1 MNFFAGRRAPLA
13 SALLL
18 VASIALAALGAAA
31 GVTWTAPAPWKE
43 QAPRS
48 MRAATYTVPAAPGDA
63 ETGEC
68 GVYYFGKG
76 QGGDAEAN
84 IARWAGQ
91 FEGGPSLKRTTK
103 SVAGM
108 TIQIVEING
117 TYLAPSGPM
126 MQSQGKKPGYSLVG
140 AIVPA
145 PEGSVFFKLT
155 GPSKTV
161 AAARAAFDSLIAS
174 IKKQPGRTASFSS

>member
-1 MNFFAGRRAPLA
+1 MNVFAGRRPPLA

-18 VASIALAALGAAA
+18 IASAALAKQGGTA
-31 GVTWTAPAPWKE
+31 GVNWTAPALWKE
-43 QAPRS
+43 QAPRQ

-63 ETGEC
+63 EAGEC

-84 IARWAGQ
+84 IARWTGQ
-91 FEGGPSLKRTTK
+91 FEGGPKPVRSTR
-103 SVAGM
+103 SVSGM
-108 TIQIVEING
+108 TIQIVEISG

-126 MQSQGKKPGYSLVG
+126 MQSQGKKAGYSLVG

-161 AAARAAFDSLIAS
+161 SAARAAFDALIAS
-174 IKKQPGRTASFSS
+174 IKK

>member
-1 MNFFAGRRAPLA
+1 MNFFSGRRAPLA

-18 VASIALAALGAAA
+18 VASIALAAQGSAS
-31 GVTWTAPAPWKE
+31 GVTWAAPALWKE
-43 QAPRS
+43 QAPRP

-63 ETGEC
+63 EAGEC

-76 QGGDAEAN
+76 QGGEAEAN
-84 IARWAGQ
+84 IARWVGQ
-91 FEGGPSLKRTTK
+91 FEGGTKPVRTTK

-108 TIQIVEING
+108 TIQIVEISG

-126 MQSQGKKPGYSLVG
+126 MQSQGKKPGYSLV
-140 AIVPA
+140 AAVVPA

-161 AAARAAFDSLIAS
+161 AAARADFDVLIAS
-174 IKKQPGRTASFSS
+174 IKKQPGKTASF

>member
-1 MNFFAGRRAPLA
+1 MKQFTSSRAPF
-13 SALLL
+13 
-18 VASIALAALGAAA
+18 ALAAALIASVALAAQGGAG
-31 GVTWTAPAPWKE
+31 GVTWVASSSWKE
-43 QAPRS
+43 QAPRP

-63 ETGEC
+63 EAGEC
-68 GVYYFGKG
+68 GVYFFGKG

-84 IARWAGQ
+84 IARWVGQ
-91 FEGGPSLKRTTK
+91 FEGGSSPKRATK
-103 SVAGM
+103 SVSGM
-108 TIQIVEING
+108 TVQIVEISG

-161 AAARAAFDSLIAS
+161 AAARAAFDALIAS
-174 IKKQPGRTASFSS
+174 IKKQPVTAL

>member
-1 MNFFAGRRAPLA
+1 MNVFDRRAPLA
-13 SALLL
+13 SAPLLIT
-18 VASIALAALGAAA
+18 SIALAALGGAA

-43 QAPRS
+43 QAPRP

-63 ETGEC
+63 EPGEC

-84 IARWAGQ
+84 ITRWVGQ
-91 FEGGPSLKRTTK
+91 FEGGPKPVRSTK
-103 SVAGM
+103 SVSGM
-108 TIQIVEING
+108 TIQIVEISG

-126 MQSQGKKPGYSLVG
+126 MQSQGKKTGYSLLG

-145 PEGSVFFKLT
+145 PEGSIFFKLT
-155 GPSKTV
+155 GPAKTV
-161 AAARAAFDSLIAS
+161 AAARADFDALLAS
-174 IKKQPGRTASFSS
+174 IKKQPAGTNM

>member
-1 MNFFAGRRAPLA
+1 MNFPSVRRATFA

-18 VASIALAALGAAA
+18 AAYPALAGPGTAA
-31 GVTWTAPAPWKE
+31 GVSWTAAAAWKE
-43 QAPRS
+43 QAPRP

-63 ETGEC
+63 EAGEC
-68 GVYYFGKG
+68 AVYYFGKG

-84 IARWAGQ
+84 IARWVGQ
-91 FEGGPSLKRTTK
+91 FEGGSQPVRTTK

-108 TIQIVEING
+108 TIPIVEISG
-117 TYLAPSGPM
+117 TYLASSGPM
-126 MQSQGKKPGYSLVG
+126 MQSQGKKPGYSLV
-140 AIVPA
+140 AAVVPA

-161 AAARAAFDSLIAS
+161 ASARTDFHALIAS
-174 IKKQPGRTASFSS
+174 IKKQPAKGTSF